1 MQSDNEKL
9 LERYPALWTAHDIEA
24 VLENFTDDCIYE
36 DLTLGVINR
45 GKEDLRSFANE
56 VYGTMPDFHL
66 SYSDYFA
73 TETRGVAI
81 WNIKGT
87 WNGELEGVDVT
98 GKKVDYSGV
107 TLFKFRD
114 GQICH
119 NSDYWDYT
127 VQLKQ
132 LGVLT
137 KELRDCR

>member
-1 MQSDNEKL
+1 MQNKNEKL

-36 DLTLGVINR
+36 DLTLGVTNR
-45 GKEDLRSFANE
+45 GKEELRGFANE

-73 TETRGVAI
+73 TETRGVAL

-87 WNGELEGVDVT
+87 WNGELEGIDVT
-98 GKKVDYSGV
+98 GKKVDFSGV
-107 TLFKFRD
+107 TLFKFID
-114 GQICH
+114 GKISR

>member
-1 MQSDNEKL
+1 MQNKNEKL

-24 VLENFTDDCIYE
+24 VLANFTDDCIYE
-36 DLTLGVINR
+36 DLTLGVTNR
-45 GKEDLRSFANE
+45 GKEELRGFANE

-73 TETRGVAI
+73 TETRGVAL

-87 WNGELEGVDVT
+87 WNGELEGIDVT
-98 GKKVDYSGV
+98 GKKVDFSGV
-107 TLFKFRD
+107 TLFKFID
-114 GQICH
+114 GKISR